1 MPIFNRCRKNLI
13 LLKKFE
19 EDLTGLNWISNPLRI
34 GNCGQLALNGLA
46 EKRCIVK
53 LDFGKMKL
61 DLEHTHF
68 GGFS

>member
-19 EDLTGLNWISNPLRI
+19 EDLTGLNWISTPLRI

-53 LDFGKMKL
+53 FDFGKMKL
-61 DLEHTHF
+61 DLGNTHF

>member
-53 LDFGKMKL
+53 LDFGKMKF
-61 DLEHTHF
+61 DLENTHF